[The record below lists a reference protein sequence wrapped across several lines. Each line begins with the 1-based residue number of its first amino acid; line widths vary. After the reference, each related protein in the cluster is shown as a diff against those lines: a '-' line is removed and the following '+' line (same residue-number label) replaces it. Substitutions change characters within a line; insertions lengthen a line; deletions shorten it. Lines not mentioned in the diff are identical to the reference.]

1 MRAFKQKEIIM
12 AELAAGAPYREAV
25 TQPLI
30 QSKAAISWAAIIAGA
45 FAATGVTL
53 VLLALGSGLGFASV
67 SPWPNAGVS
76 GKTFVVAA
84 VIWLIVTQW
93 LSAGIG
99 GYIAGRLRTRW
110 IGTHTHEVF
119 FRDTAH
125 GLITWA
131 VATVL
136 VAAVVASSA
145 GAAGNAAADAA
156 SSAAAS
162 ATSPITAYEF
172 DRLMRPSQPGT
183 PSQSAADSKPEVAHI
198 IANAAATDGV
208 SDVDRAYLAQL
219 VAAHAGISQQEAQ
232 NRVDSFVSTLM
243 DAESKAKAAADT
255 ARQAAAQASIYLAL
269 SLLVGAFVA
278 SVAAALGGWRRDEH
292 P

>member
-1 MRAFKQKEIIM
+1 LDTALCATKEIIM
-12 AELAAGAPYREAV
+12 AELMAGASYREVA
-25 TQPLI
+25 TPPLN
-30 QSKAAISWAAIIAGA
+30 QSKSAVSWAAIFAGA

-76 GKTFVVAA
+76 GKIFAAGA

-93 LSAGIG
+93 ISAGVG
-99 GYIAGRLRTRW
+99 GYVAGRLRTRW

-136 VAAVVASSA
+136 VAVVVAST
-145 GAAGNAAADAA
+145 AGNAAADAA

-162 ATSPITAYEF
+162 ATSPLTAYEF
-172 DRLMRPSQPGT
+172 DRLLRPSQPGT
-183 PSQSAADSKPEVAHI
+183 ASQSATDPKPEVVHI
-198 IANAAATDGV
+198 LANAAATGGV
-208 SDVDRAYLAQL
+208 SDGDRTYLAQL
-219 VAAHAGISQQEAQ
+219 VAGHTGISQPDAER
-232 NRVDSFVSTLM
+232 RVDWFVSTAM
-243 DAESKAKAAADT
+243 DAESRAKAAADT
-255 ARQAAAQASIYLAL
+255 ARRAAAQASIYLAL
-269 SLLVGAFVA
+269 SLLVGAFVS
-278 SVAAALGGWRRDEH
+278 SVSAALGGWLRDEH